1 MSCSWFFGVVQLT
14 DAASVCGLGMDRIS
28 DPYVR
33 PIIWIVG
40 QNNIRLN
47 SFLDYFVGD
56 KYKDNYKSKN
66 LYTDILWL
74 CFIMSNIVSGQ
85 DIRPGTECEKS
96 RISGSTV
103 ICAFSVP
110 SDWFRVFLRPPKSN
124 YCGVKERICQSK

>member
-1 MSCSWFFGVVQLT
+1 MQLT

-66 LYTDILWL
+66 LYTDIL
-74 CFIMSNIVSGQ
+74 
-85 DIRPGTECEKS
+85 
-96 RISGSTV
+96 
-103 ICAFSVP
+103 
-110 SDWFRVFLRPPKSN
+110 
-124 YCGVKERICQSK
+124 